1 MHEERF
7 GDNFYNTLITIKD
20 DSFIFAEPVT
30 CLTILNDLGF
40 ITEETYTNIGL
51 FPEKVNG
58 TSLAE
63 NEKRPNYEEVIG
75 FIYDNLLSDSLLS
88 GKLAADVTEK
98 VCGDSNLKRGVHIG
112 KAPSLSKDSFIC
124 FKNLSA
130 IGEKL

>member
-20 DSFIFAEPVT
+20 DSFVFAEPVT
-30 CLTILNDLGF
+30 CLIILNDLGF
-40 ITEETYTNIGL
+40 ITEETYTNICL

-63 NEKRPNYEEVIG
+63 NEKRPYYEEVIG

-98 VCGDSNLKRGVHIG
+98 VCEDSNLKRGGSYWESPILIEG
-112 KAPSLSKDSFIC
+112 LFYL
-124 FKNLSA
+124 F
-130 IGEKL
+130 

>member
-30 CLTILNDLGF
+30 CLMILNDLGF

-51 FPEKVNG
+51 FLEKVNVI
-58 TSLAE
+58 SLVE

-75 FIYDNLLSDSLLS
+75 FIYDNLLAASLLS
-88 GKLAADVTEK
+88 GKLAADVS
-98 VCGDSNLKRGVHIG
+98 DFDNLLLWMNNNV
-112 KAPSLSKDSFIC
+112 
-124 FKNLSA
+124 
-130 IGEKL
+130 KLCWNFG